1 MNAEQAGEEESSKQ
15 SFNYPGK
22 PMDSFLSIR
31 NNLRSG
37 QSDSSDQFGDLMK
50 KGKVDSQSKG
60 SHQQQQQP
68 LSDQFNA
75 GRAKNC
81 LTSNNSLTDRHTTQ

>member
-1 MNAEQAGEEESSKQ
+1 MNAERAGEEESSKQ

-37 QSDSSDQFGDLMK
+37 QSYSSAQLGDLMN
-50 KGKVDSQSKG
+50 KGKVDSQSIE
-60 SHQQQQQP
+60 SHQQP
-68 LSDQFNA
+68 LSDLFNA
-75 GRAKNC
+75 GRENKS
-81 LTSNNSLTDRHTTQ
+81 LTFNNSLTDKHTTK